1 MAFKGV
7 LPSDLFDK
15 YDCEG
20 GAYKMQLD
28 ILIAMDINDK
38 IKEATQ
44 DAKTDAK
51 SAVARRDQRREKRK
65 HLSDGGGVLKALRDS
80 GVPIKGGSGDSVGE

>member
-7 LPSDLFDK
+7 LPSDLWEK

-28 ILIAMDINDK
+28 MQVAMDINNK
-38 IKEATQ
+38 IADATQ
-44 DAKTDAK
+44 DSKTDGK
-51 SAVARRDQRREKRK
+51 SAVSRMKQKREQRKL
-65 HLSDGGGVLKALRDS
+65 LSNGGDLLQALRDS
-80 GVPIKGGSGDSVGE
+80 GVPIKGESGKND

>member
-7 LPSDLFDK
+7 LPSDLWDK

-28 ILIAMDINDK
+28 ILVAMDINDK
-38 IKEATQ
+38 IKEATK

-51 SAVARRDQRREKRK
+51 GAVARRNQRREKRK
-65 HLSDGGGVLKALRDS
+65 HLSDGGGVLQALRDS